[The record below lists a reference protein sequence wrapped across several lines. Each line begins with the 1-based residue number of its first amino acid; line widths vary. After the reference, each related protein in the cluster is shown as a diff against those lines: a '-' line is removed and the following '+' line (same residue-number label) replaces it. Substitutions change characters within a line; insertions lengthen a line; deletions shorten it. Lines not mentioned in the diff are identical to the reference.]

1 MAFRIANKFPID
13 TKPRQAVGVSLPFSG
28 TGVFNLT
35 YTTADQLKS
44 NLINYFMTDLGERYM
59 NPTFGANLK
68 NTIFEQLEENNY
80 QAVKQRLEADLKR
93 YFPIVVLESLEVYGN
108 EDMNILKVEITYSV
122 RSFGIQDTI
131 NITI

>member
-1 MAFRIANKFPID
+1 MAYRIANKFPID
-13 TKPRQAVGVSLPFSG
+13 TKPRQAVGVSLPFYG

>member
-1 MAFRIANKFPID
+1 MAYRIANKFPID

-35 YTTADQLKS
+35 YTTAEQLKS

-68 NTIFEQLEENNY
+68 NTIFEQLEESNY

-108 EDMNILKVEITYSV
+108 EDMNILKIEITYSV

>member
-1 MAFRIANKFPID
+1 MAYRIANKFPID

>member
-1 MAFRIANKFPID
+1 MSYRIANKFPID

>member
-1 MAFRIANKFPID
+1 MAYRIANKFPID

-28 TGVFNLT
+28 TGVFNST
-35 YTTADQLKS
+35 YTTAEQLKS

-68 NTIFEQLEENNY
+68 NTIFEQLEESNY

-108 EDMNILKVEITYSV
+108 EDMNILKIEITYSV